1 MTSTKNQQF
10 YDPPPTPSAKTNNRF
25 IDSDSARIYG
35 DRKPN
40 SLKVFSLLF
49 LFFFTGNVTKII
61 QLIFDVDNGKF
72 YKRLKEFQ

>member
-10 YDPPPTPSAKTNNRF
+10 CDPPPTPSTKTNNRF

-40 SLKVFSLLF
+40 SLNVFSLLF
-49 LFFFTGNVTKII
+49 LFFFHWECDKNNSTN
-61 QLIFDVDNGKF
+61 
-72 YKRLKEFQ
+72 FQC

>member
-49 LFFFTGNVTKII
+49 LFCFFHWECDKNNSTN
-61 QLIFDVDNGKF
+61 F
-72 YKRLKEFQ
+72 RC